1 MVRDGRAGRPVVF
14 SLFTFYLNDLNFQK
28 IWALCDLTM
37 SLLIS
42 KSTTF
47 ELKDFPT
54 DPSVSTMFFVPHE
67 DPDYRNV
74 ANYLP
79 PELVVQPPKKLG
91 ISVQYLQA
99 APAAA
104 KKKKVSHTYVYNLTR

>member
-1 MVRDGRAGRPVVF
+1 MCILSF
-14 SLFTFYLNDLNFQK
+14 NLLTSLFFLQN

-37 SLLIS
+37 SLLVS

-54 DPSVSTMFFVPHE
+54 DPSISDMFFVPHE

-91 ISVQYLQA
+91 ISIQYLQA

-104 KKKKVSHTYVYNLTR
+104 PAAKKKKVSGF